1 MASVLVVDDE
11 RAVREAFTL
20 FLERDGHLVSS
31 AADAAAALDILQ
43 DTPID
48 VVVSDIILPRT
59 SGVELLES
67 ISKGW
72 PNLRVILITGE
83 PSIDTAARAVRAGAH
98 DYLTK
103 PVTAAELQRAVGAAV
118 RLKSMRDRNRRLRQA
133 LLETNREYEAL
144 CQRMTD
150 ELGAPLRTILV
161 SASALG
167 GGLDR
172 ARTAHEL
179 ERIRSTAVQLN
190 QLLQQVR
197 HLASA
202 SHQPIR
208 PRILDLQS
216 LARDVAGELVIDY
229 PHHDVTL
236 TLGEDLVASG
246 DPGLLREALYCLL
259 DNAWRFTSPKGRGR
273 VELDV
278 REIDGERVFRLRDDG
293 VGFEP
298 AEADRLFRA
307 FETAHE
313 RGLAGSGTGLAIA
326 RRIIQRHGGR
336 LWADASPGQ
345 WAAFYFT
352 LGAFP

>member
-20 FLERDGHLVSS
+20 FLQRDGHIVSS
-31 AADAAAALDILQ
+31 APEASTALDILKA
-43 DTPID
+43 TNID

-72 PNLRVILITGE
+72 PNVRVILITGE

-103 PVTAAELQRAVGAAV
+103 PVTATELQRAVAAAV

-133 LLETNREYEAL
+133 LLENNREYEAL
-144 CQRMTD
+144 CQRMAD
-150 ELGAPLRTILV
+150 ELGGPLRTILV
-161 SASALG
+161 SASALEAESDDAVT
-167 GGLDR
+167 L
-172 ARTAHEL
+172 HEL
-179 ERIRSTAVQLN
+179 DRIRSNAVQLN
-190 QLLQQVR
+190 QLLQQIR
-197 HLASA
+197 HLSSA
-202 SHQPIR
+202 SHQRLR

-216 LARDVAGELVIDY
+216 MARDVASELRLDY
-229 PHHDVTL
+229 PHHHVEL
-236 TLGEDLVASG
+236 ILGEDLVASG

-259 DNAWRFTSPKGRGR
+259 DNAWRFTTPKGRGR
-273 VELDV
+273 VVFRVDEV
-278 REIDGERVFRLRDDG
+278 EGERIFSIRDDG
-293 VGFEP
+293 VGFES
-298 AEADRLFRA
+298 AEAERLFQA

-326 RRIIQRHGGR
+326 RRVIQRHGGR
-336 LWADASPGQ
+336 LWAEAAPGQ
-345 WAAFYFT
+345 GATFYFT